1 MSLPNIAIIGAGVA
15 GLTLARVLQ
24 VHGIHSTI
32 FELDTFVHSRD
43 QGGTLDLHI
52 ESGQAALHAAGL
64 FSKFQ
69 GYLRSDAQE
78 NRILDKHGVIHL
90 HVKSEDNTVE
100 RPEIDRGDLR
110 QILVDSIE
118 KGVIQWGTRVHEI
131 KPSLEDANKYTV
143 VYNEGHEATFDLVIG
158 ADGAWSK
165 VRALLSSAKPAY
177 SSLSFI
183 ELRITDAEARFPEIF
198 EIIGRGSCFIVS
210 DGKLLGTQCNADK
223 TVRIYAGI
231 PIDEEQ
237 FSETHIIFSKPVEGR
252 RYLLDKYAD
261 WNDRLKDLICRSDD
275 VIIPRPIYELPVPH
289 TWESVS
295 GLALIGDAA
304 HLMSPF
310 AGAGANMAMWD
321 GKELALA
328 ISDAVKT
335 GKPLVEAVANFEQR
349 MYEMTRPMAELSSSN
364 LRLLTSNAAAP
375 QLVRAWTE
383 RRAQEK
389 FTREK

>member
-1 MSLPNIAIIGAGVA
+1 MSTPNIAIIGAGVA

-32 FELDTFVHSRD
+32 FEIDTFVRSRD
-43 QGGTLDLHI
+43 QGGTLDLHL

-64 FSKFQ
+64 FSTFQ
-69 GYLRSDAQE
+69 GYIRSEAQE
-78 NRILDKHGVIHL
+78 HRMMDKHGVIHL
-90 HVKSEDNTVE
+90 HVKSEEITVE

-118 KGVIQWGTRVHEI
+118 KGAIQWGTRVHEI
-131 KPSLEDANKYTV
+131 KPSQENANKYTV
-143 VYNEGHEATFDLVIG
+143 VYNGGHEATFDLVVG

-165 VRALLSSAKPAY
+165 VRALLSSAKPVY

-183 ELRITDAEARFPEIF
+183 ELRIMDAETRIPEIF
-198 EIIGRGSCFIVS
+198 EIIGRGGCFIVS
-210 DGKLLGTQCNADK
+210 DGKLMGAGCIADK
-223 TVRIYAGI
+223 SLRIYAGI
-231 PIDEEQ
+231 PIEEDQ
-237 FSETHIIFSKPVEGR
+237 ISEANTIFSKPAEGR

-261 WNDRLKDLICRSDD
+261 WDDRLKDLICRCDD
-275 VIIPRPIYELPVPH
+275 VIIPRPIYALPVPH
-289 TWESVS
+289 VWESKP
-295 GLALIGDAA
+295 GLTLIGDAA

-335 GKPLVEAVANFEQR
+335 GKPLVDAVTDFERR
-349 MYEMTRPMAELSSSN
+349 MYEMTRPMAELSASN
-364 LRLLTSNAAAP
+364 LKLVTSEATVP
-375 QLVRAWTE
+375 QLVEVWAKHKS
-383 RRAQEK
+383 A
-389 FTREK
+389 REK

>member
-1 MSLPNIAIIGAGVA
+1 MSTPHIAIVGAGVA

-32 FELDTFVHSRD
+32 FELDTFVRSRD
-43 QGGTLDLHI
+43 QGGTLDLHL

-64 FSKFQ
+64 YSKFQ
-69 GYLRSDAQE
+69 GYIRGDAQE
-78 NRILDKHGVIHL
+78 NRTLDKHGVIHL

-118 KGVIQWGTRVHEI
+118 KGAIQWGTRVHEI
-131 KPSLEDANKYTV
+131 KPSQENANKYTV
-143 VYNEGHEATFDLVIG
+143 VYNGGQETTFDLVVG

-165 VRALLSSAKPAY
+165 VRPLLSSAKPLY

-183 ELRITDAEARFPEIF
+183 ESRITDAETRYPEIF
-198 EIIGRGSCFIVS
+198 DIIGRGSCFIVS
-210 DGKLLGTQCNADK
+210 DGKLLGAQCNADK

-231 PIDEEQ
+231 PIEKDH
-237 FSETHIIFSKPVEGR
+237 FPETNAIFSKPAEGR
-252 RYLLDKYAD
+252 RYLLNKYAD
-261 WNDRLKDLICRSDD
+261 WDDRLQDLIRRCDD

-289 TWESVS
+289 VWKSTP
-295 GLALIGDAA
+295 GLTLIGDAA

-310 AGAGANMAMWD
+310 AGEGANMAMWD

-328 ISDAVKT
+328 ISDAVKS
-335 GKPLVEAVANFEQR
+335 GKPLADAVADFEQR
-349 MYEMTRPMAELSSSN
+349 MYEMTRPMAELSASN
-364 LRLLTSNAAAP
+364 LKLLTSNATVP
-375 QLVRAWTE
+375 QLVQVWTE
-383 RRAQEK
+383 HMAREK
-389 FTREK
+389 FAREK